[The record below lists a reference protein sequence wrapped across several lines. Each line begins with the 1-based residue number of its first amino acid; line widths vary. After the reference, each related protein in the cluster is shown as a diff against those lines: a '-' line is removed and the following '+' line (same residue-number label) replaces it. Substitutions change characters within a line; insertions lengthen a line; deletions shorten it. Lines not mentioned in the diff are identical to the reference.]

1 MTKIKMFQSGELQD
15 LQESI
20 DNFCESHEVV
30 DVKITSSTVCNI
42 YDKMTIVVITCAI
55 TYKE

>member
-1 MTKIKMFQSGELQD
+1 MTKIKMFQNYELQD

-20 DNFCESHEVV
+20 DAFSETHDVV
-30 DVKITSSTVCNI
+30 DVKITSSTVCNM
-42 YDKMTIVVITCAI
+42 YDQMTILVITCAI

>member
-42 YDKMTIVVITCAI
+42 YDKNDHSGHYMCYYI
-55 TYKE
+55 

>member
-1 MTKIKMFQSGELQD
+1 MIKIKIMQNYDRTD
-15 LQESI
+15 LQQAI

-30 DVKITSSTVCNI
+30 DVKITSSTVCNT
-42 YDKMTIVVITCAI
+42 YNEMTILVITCAI